1 LKYTLLFS
9 LHFSAKIWGPEDGIP
24 VLALHGWQDNA
35 GTYDTLAP
43 LLPNTIRLVCLDFCG
58 MLKVSEL
65 F

>member
-1 LKYTLLFS
+1 VHVL
-9 LHFSAKIWGPEDGIP
+9 AKIWGPEDGIP

-58 MLKVSEL
+58 M
-65 F
+65 